1 METALLPR
9 RPYLTPEI
17 VGEIEL
23 VREEEPWAWA
33 VVVGF
38 AFAAALAWAT
48 YCRHTGGN
56 PDISFGWS
64 GFKVKCTGRR

>member
-9 RPYLTPEI
+9 PAYVSPAI

-23 VREEEPWAWA
+23 VREEEPWVWA

-38 AFAAALAWAT
+38 AFTLALAWAA
-48 YCRHTGGN
+48 YCRRLGGN
-56 PDISFGWS
+56 ADISFGWS
-64 GFKVKCTGRR
+64 GFKVKCTSK